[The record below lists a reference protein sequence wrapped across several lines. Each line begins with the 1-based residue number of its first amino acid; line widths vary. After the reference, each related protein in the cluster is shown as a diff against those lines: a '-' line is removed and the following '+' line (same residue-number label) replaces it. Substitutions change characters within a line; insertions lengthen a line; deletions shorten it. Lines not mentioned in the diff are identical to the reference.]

1 MSGFSQINEIGHETI
16 NKVNDFTHQLFG
28 TVCDVITH
36 IVPQTELHD
45 NEDVNVVRRHIQCDI
60 HQDDTHLKIVAY
72 IPGVE
77 KDNLRVVLDNE
88 QLSINAFSNHR
99 DNEFSFLKNRKYS
112 RTFNLPSGTTSENVT
127 LSYSNGILKVTVNK
141 PQPPSHNTT
150 LLNIN

>member
-36 IVPQTELHD
+36 IVPQTDLHD

-60 HQDDTHLKIVAY
+60 NQDDNHLKIVAY
-72 IPGVE
+72 MPGVE

-88 QLSINAFSNHR
+88 QLSINALSNHR
-99 DNEFSFLKNRKYS
+99 DSEFSFLKNRK
-112 RTFNLPSGTTSENVT
+112 
-127 LSYSNGILKVTVNK
+127 
-141 PQPPSHNTT
+141 
-150 LLNIN
+150 